1 MRLRQPHQDAILPA
15 ADASRMRQVLTACSQ
30 LLAWAE
36 AACGPQ
42 FAAAAQAAGF
52 SRAPG
57 ALRERPA
64 PRPDGPAEGRAVES
78 RDRAHPPRP
87 IRRRSNTPANSGP

>member
-57 ALRERPA
+57 ALEYQVNLAIDTLDFSRA
-64 PRPDGPAEGRAVES
+64 AGRT
-78 RDRAHPPRP
+78 R
-87 IRRRSNTPANSGP
+87 